1 MDSTVISKVNK
12 EVYKRHPQ
20 MAGTSPKVSQQ
31 TDNRYLLLYTRKLE
45 IAAGRS
51 MEQTIRVTVDQL
63 GNVLRMSASKS

>member
-1 MDSTVISKVNK
+1 MDSAVISKVNK

-45 IAAGRS
+45 IATGRS

>member
-1 MDSTVISKVNK
+1 MDSAVISKVNK

-45 IAAGRS
+45 MLPGGAWNKQFG
-51 MEQTIRVTVDQL
+51 
-63 GNVLRMSASKS
+63 

>member
-1 MDSTVISKVNK
+1 MDSAVISKVNK

>member
-1 MDSTVISKVNK
+1 MDSAVISKVNK

-51 MEQTIRVTVDQL
+51 MEQTIRVTIDQL

>member
-20 MAGTSPKVSQQ
+20 MAGTSPKVSQL